1 MMTLLQV
8 AAAATGPSWQGI
20 ATIVI
25 GAFQALLFWMLGQS
39 SQDRREMR
47 TDISALKDQVASL
60 NAHVG
65 VDGNG
70 LLARFDKMESK
81 IDAIFSHIM
90 KGGA

>member
-1 MMTLLQV
+1 MRND
-8 AAAATGPSWQGI
+8 I
-20 ATIVI
+20 A
-25 GAFQALLFWMLGQS
+25 
-39 SQDRREMR
+39 
-47 TDISALKDQVASL
+47 ALKDQVSSL

>member
-1 MMTLLQV
+1 MTLLQ
-8 AAAATGPSWQGI
+8 AAVAATGPSWQGI

-25 GAFQALLFWMLGQS
+25 GALQALLFWMLGQS
-39 SQDRREMR
+39 TQDRREMR
-47 TDISALKDQVASL
+47 NDIAALKDQVSSL